1 MPKVSQ
7 IFMISWFVWP
17 QIALFHS

>member
-7 IFMISWFVWP
+7 IFNIKWIIWP
-17 QIALFHS
+17 QIALFPH